1 VTRARHL
8 VWCLALLVGACSD
21 GSDSPEPTAEPDSS
35 SPGAAITFTGSEDLA
50 GRAVEPSVRCNWPAL
65 EGLSIA
71 VLAEPPAAGSLARI
85 RLRPGHVE
93 VIVGAGEGP
102 DYRERAFEGTG
113 VTSFD
118 AARGAEIDST
128 LTETTATPAP
138 ARGVGSMTAIRGSVE
153 CGDQTSGEST
163 VTITGETLL
172 GPVSGAVLDPVRV
185 ECADTPA
192 GNEVTASGL
201 VQVGSGE
208 VLLSLGL
215 ASDRTVTVN
224 KATATA
230 MGEYHADQRWV
241 SSANGAYVEA
251 DVVERATAAPRMLRL
266 QGDLI
271 CGRNAAG

>member
-8 VWCLALLVGACSD
+8 VWCLALLVSACSD
-21 GSDSPEPTAEPDSS
+21 GSDSPEPTAKPEPS
-35 SPGAAITFTGSEDLA
+35 SPGATVAFTGSDELA
-50 GRAVEPSVRCNWPAL
+50 DRAVEPSVRCNWPAL

-71 VLAEPPAAGSLARI
+71 LLAQPPDAGSLARI
-85 RLRPGHVE
+85 QLRPDHVE
-93 VIVGAGEGP
+93 VFIGSGEGD
-102 DYRERAFEGTG
+102 DYHERAFEGTG

-128 LTETTATPAP
+128 LRETTAPGSPTT
-138 ARGVGSMTAIRGSVE
+138 GVGSVTAIRGSVH
-153 CGDQTSGEST
+153 CGDQTPGESK
-163 VTITGETLL
+163 VTITGDTLA
-172 GPVSGAVLDPVRV
+172 GPVEAAVLDPVRV
-185 ECADTPA
+185 ECANTPA

-201 VQVGSGE
+201 VQVGSDT
-208 VLLSLGL
+208 VLMSVGL

-224 KATATA
+224 KATATD

-251 DVVERATAAPRMLRL
+251 DVVEQATASPRRL
-266 QGDLI
+266 HLKGDLT